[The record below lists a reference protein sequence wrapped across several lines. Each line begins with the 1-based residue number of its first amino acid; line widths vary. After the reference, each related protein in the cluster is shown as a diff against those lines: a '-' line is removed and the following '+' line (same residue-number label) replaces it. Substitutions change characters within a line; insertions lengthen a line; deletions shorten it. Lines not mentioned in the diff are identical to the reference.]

1 MKNPEAAASAP
12 LDDPACL
19 PLKGKKVIEFCHVVM
34 GPSCGLILAELGA
47 DVIKVEPAPQGDRT
61 RNLEG
66 HVAGSFVY
74 FNRSKRDIGLNLKT
88 EGGRAVAHRLLQ
100 DADIL
105 TENFA
110 PGTADRLGIGYEEV
124 SKLNPRLVYCSLK
137 GYLPGPY
144 ENYTALDE
152 VVQYSTGLAYM
163 TGLPE
168 RPLRAGSS
176 VVDIAG
182 GMFGVI
188 GILSALLQRDATG
201 HGRHV
206 QSALYESSAF
216 LVGQHI
222 ASEAH
227 TGEIP
232 EPISVRPRSWGIY
245 ETFQTRDCASIFV
258 GITSDKQWKAF
269 CEIYGRPD
277 LFAESKFDTNEKRR
291 EHHDE
296 LYATCQEIF
305 LGYNAEP
312 LIEMLVTAGLPA
324 APVGHPRD
332 LQHDPQM
339 NHDDRLS
346 ATRFASGTVAKLP
359 RPGVSFKGVTETTSG
374 QSPRFGEH
382 TDDVLGEAGFSP
394 QDIAALRDAGDIF

>member
-1 MKNPEAAASAP
+1 MNTPVDKQPTET
-12 LDDPACL
+12 DL
-19 PLKGKKVIEFCHVVM
+19 PLKGKTVIEFCHVVM
-34 GPSCGLILAELGA
+34 GPSCGLVLAELGA
-47 DVIKVEPAPQGDRT
+47 DVIKVEPAPGGDRT
-61 RNLEG
+61 RALEG

-74 FNRSKRDIGLNLKT
+74 FNRSKRDIGINLKT
-88 EGGRAVAHRLLQ
+88 EGGRAVAHRLLK
-100 DADIL
+100 DADVM

-124 SKLNPRLVYCSLK
+124 SRLNPRLVYCSLK

-152 VVQYSTGLAYM
+152 VAQYSTGLAYM
-163 TGLPE
+163 TGLPD

-188 GILSALLQRDATG
+188 GILSALLQRDVTG
-201 HGRHV
+201 RGRHV
-206 QSALYESSAF
+206 QSALFESSAF

-232 EPISVRPRSWGIY
+232 APISVRPRSWGIY
-245 ETFQTRDCASIFV
+245 ETFDTRDGAKVFV

-269 CEIYGRPD
+269 CEMYDRPD
-277 LFAESKFDTNEKRR
+277 LFAAAKFDTNEKRR
-291 EHHDE
+291 ANHDE
-296 LYATCQEIF
+296 LYAICQDIF
-305 LGYNAEP
+305 RGYDAKP
-312 LIEMLVTAGLPA
+312 LIEMLVTRGLPA
-324 APVGHPRD
+324 APVGQPRD
-332 LQHDPQM
+332 LQTDPQM
-339 NHDDRLS
+339 NHDNRLS
-346 ATRFASGTVAKLP
+346 TTPFASGATARLP

-374 QSPRFGEH
+374 RAPDFGEH
-382 TDDVLGEAGFSP
+382 TDAILDGLGYSAA
-394 QDIAALRDAGDIF
+394 DIAALREAGAVA

>member
-1 MKNPEAAASAP
+1 MNDLNADQSKSHG
-12 LDDPACL
+12 DPTCL
-19 PLKGKKVIEFCHVVM
+19 PLKGKRVIEFCHVVM
-34 GPSCGLILAELGA
+34 GPSCGMILAELGA

-74 FNRSKRDIGLNLKT
+74 FNRSKQSIGLNLKT
-88 EGGRAVAHRLLQ
+88 VGGRSVAHRLLK
-100 DADIL
+100 DADVL

-124 SKLNPRLVYCSLK
+124 SKLNPQLVYCSLK

-163 TGLPE
+163 TGLPD

-188 GILSALLQRDATG
+188 GILSALLQRDETG
-201 HGRHV
+201 LGRHV

-245 ETFQTRDCASIFV
+245 ETFQTGDGETIFV

-269 CEIYGRPD
+269 CEMYARPD
-277 LFAESKFDTNEKRR
+277 LFADPRFDSNEKRR
-291 EHHDE
+291 AAHDE
-296 LYATCQEIF
+296 LHATCQEIF
-305 LGYNAEP
+305 LGYDSAP
-312 LIEMLVTAGLPA
+312 LIEMLVMAGLPA

-332 LQHDPQM
+332 LMDNPQM
-339 NHDDRLS
+339 NFENRMS
-346 ATRFASGTVAKLP
+346 TTRFANGTVAKLP
-359 RPGVSFKGVTETTSG
+359 RPGVSFRGVTETTSG
-374 QSPRFGEH
+374 QSPNFGEH
-382 TDDVLGEAGFSP
+382 TDDVLSGLGLSRQE
-394 QDIAALRDAGDIF
+394 ITKLRKCGDIF

>member
-1 MKNPEAAASAP
+1 MNESDAAPDKSRG
-12 LDDPACL
+12 DPSRL
-19 PLKGKKVIEFCHVVM
+19 PLKGRTVIEFCHVVM
-34 GPSCGLILAELGA
+34 GPSCGMILAKLGA
-47 DVIKVEPAPQGDRT
+47 NVIKVEPAPQGDRT

-74 FNRSKRDIGLNLKT
+74 FNRSKQGIGLNLKT
-88 EGGRAVAHRLLQ
+88 EAGRAIAHRLLK
-100 DADIL
+100 DADVL

-110 PGTADRLGIGYEEV
+110 PGTADRLGIGYDEV

-152 VVQYSTGLAYM
+152 VVQFSTGLAYM
-163 TGLPE
+163 TGLPG

-188 GILSALLQRDATG
+188 GILSALLQRDETG
-201 HGRHV
+201 LGRHV

-232 EPISVRPRSWGIY
+232 DPISVRPRSWGIY
-245 ETFQTRDCASIFV
+245 ETFQTRDGASIFV

-269 CEIYGRPD
+269 CKMYDRPD
-277 LFAESKFDTNEKRR
+277 LFADTKYDSNEKRR
-291 EHHDE
+291 ASHDE
-296 LYATCQEIF
+296 LYAACQEIF
-305 LGYNAEP
+305 LGYDSAP
-312 LIEMLVTAGLPA
+312 LIEMLVMAGLPA
-324 APVGHPRD
+324 APVGQPRD
-332 LQHDPQM
+332 LMDDPQM
-339 NHDDRLS
+339 NFENRMPT
-346 ATRFASGTVAKLP
+346 TRFANGGVAKLP
-359 RPGVSFKGVTETTSG
+359 RPGVSFRGVTETASG
-374 QSPRFGEH
+374 QSPDFGEH
-382 TDDVLGEAGFSP
+382 TDAVLGGLGFSSGEIVEKREAGE
-394 QDIAALRDAGDIF
+394 IF

>member
-1 MKNPEAAASAP
+1 MNDLNADQSKSHG
-12 LDDPACL
+12 DPTSL

-34 GPSCGLILAELGA
+34 GPSCGMILAELGA

-74 FNRSKRDIGLNLKT
+74 FNRSKRGIGLNLKT
-88 EGGRAVAHRLLQ
+88 AGGRSVAHRLLK
-100 DADIL
+100 DADVL

-163 TGLPE
+163 TGLPD
-168 RPLRAGSS
+168 RPMRAGSS
-176 VVDIAG
+176 VVDVAG

-188 GILSALLQRDATG
+188 GILSALLQRDETG
-201 HGRHV
+201 LGRHV
-206 QSALYESSAF
+206 QSALYEASAF

-222 ASEAH
+222 AAEAH

-232 EPISVRPRSWGIY
+232 EPMSVRPRSWGIY
-245 ETFQTRDCASIFV
+245 ETFQTGDGKTIFV

-269 CEIYGRPD
+269 CEMYGRPD
-277 LFAESKFDTNEKRR
+277 LFADSRFDSNENRR
-291 EHHDE
+291 ASHDD
-296 LYATCQEIF
+296 LYAICQKIF
-305 LGYNAEP
+305 LGYDSAP
-312 LIEMLVTAGLPA
+312 LVEMLVMAGLPA

-332 LQHDPQM
+332 LMDDPQM
-339 NHDDRLS
+339 NFENRMS
-346 ATRFASGTVAKLP
+346 TTRFANGAVAKLP
-359 RPGVSFKGVTETTSG
+359 RPGVSFRGVTETASG
-374 QSPRFGEH
+374 QSPNFGEH
-382 TDDVLGEAGFSP
+382 TDDVLGSLGLSRQE
-394 QDIAALRDAGDIF
+394 ITELRKGGDIF

>member
-1 MKNPEAAASAP
+1 MDELNANPG
-12 LDDPACL
+12 DL
-19 PLKGKKVIEFCHVVM
+19 PLKGKTVIEFCHVVM

-47 DVIKVEPAPQGDRT
+47 NVIKVEPAPLGDRT

-74 FNRSKRDIGLNLKT
+74 FNRSKKSIGLNLKT
-88 EGGRAVAHRLLQ
+88 DGGRAVAHRLLK
-100 DADIL
+100 DADVL

-110 PGTADRLGIGYEEV
+110 PGTAGRLGIGYEEV
-124 SKLNPRLVYCSLK
+124 AKLNPRLVYCSLK

-144 ENYTALDE
+144 ENHTALDE

-163 TGLPE
+163 TGPPG

-188 GILSALLQRDATG
+188 GILSALLRRELTG
-201 HGRHV
+201 RGEHV

-232 EPISVRPRSWGIY
+232 EPFSVRPRSWGIY
-245 ETFQTRDCASIFV
+245 ETFKTRDGKTIFV
-258 GITSDKQWKAF
+258 GITSDKQWQAF
-269 CEIYGRPD
+269 CEMFDRSD
-277 LFAESKFDTNEKRR
+277 LFDNPTYDSNEKRR
-291 EHHDE
+291 AAHDT
-296 LYATCQEIF
+296 LYAACQEIF
-305 LGYNAEP
+305 LGHDLTP
-312 LIEMLVTAGLPA
+312 LVEMLVNAGLPA
-324 APVGHPRD
+324 APLGRPRD
-332 LQHDPQM
+332 LADNPQM
-339 NHDDRLS
+339 NFANRAS
-346 ATRFASGTVAKLP
+346 TTRFANGAVAKLP
-359 RPGVSFKGVTETTSG
+359 RPGVTFRSVTETTSG
-374 QSPRFGEH
+374 QSPAFGEH
-382 TDDVLGEAGFSP
+382 TDAVLTELVVDP
-394 QDIAALRDAGDIF
+394 RKITQLREAGDIF

>member
-1 MKNPEAAASAP
+1 MTDPNTTPGAP
-12 LDDPACL
+12 QGDVTDL

-34 GPSCGLILAELGA
+34 GPSCGLVLAELGA
-47 DVIKVEPAPQGDRT
+47 DVIKVEPAPAGDRT
-61 RNLEG
+61 RHLEG

-100 DADIL
+100 DADVL

-163 TGLPE
+163 TGLPD

-188 GILSALLQRDATG
+188 GILSALLQRDVTG
-201 HGRHV
+201 RGRHV

-232 EPISVRPRSWGIY
+232 APISVRPRSWGIY
-245 ETFQTRDCASIFV
+245 ETFETRDGKTLFI

-269 CEIYGRPD
+269 CEMYDRPE
-277 LFAESKFDTNEKRR
+277 LFADPKYDTNEKRR
-291 EHHDE
+291 ANHDE
-296 LYATCQEIF
+296 LHAICQEIF
-305 LGYNAEP
+305 RGYDAAP
-312 LIEMLVTAGLPA
+312 LVEMLVTKGLPA
-324 APVGHPRD
+324 APVGQPRD

-339 NHDDRLS
+339 NFEDRMS
-346 ATRFASGTVAKLP
+346 TSRFANGATAKLP
-359 RPGVSFKGVTETTSG
+359 RPGVSFRGVTETTSG

-382 TDDVLGEAGFSP
+382 TDELLDELGYSATE
-394 QDIAALRDAGDIF
+394 IAALRDAGDIA